1 MEDHGL
7 FMIRLCSD
15 RAAYEAVPKR
25 RLRLD
30 VPSLGRSLMCRG
42 DCELLLLNPQFM
54 VVKWK
59 HQAEVTI
66 VDDGRMIIRNA
77 ANQGDARMIAET
89 LLPDPCR

>member
-15 RAAYEAVPKR
+15 GAAYEAVPKR

-30 VPSLGRSLMCRG
+30 IPNLGRSLTRRG
-42 DCELLLLNPQFM
+42 DCELLLSNPQFM

-77 ANQGDARMIAET
+77 ADQGDARTIAET
-89 LLPDPCR
+89 LLPDACR